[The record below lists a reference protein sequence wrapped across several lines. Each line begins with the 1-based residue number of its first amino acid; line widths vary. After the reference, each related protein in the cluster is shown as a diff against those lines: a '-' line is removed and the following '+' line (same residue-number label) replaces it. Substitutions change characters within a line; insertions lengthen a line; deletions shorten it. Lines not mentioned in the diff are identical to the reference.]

1 VHDDRFPPNNEGME
15 LVVRRAA
22 KIRGACANA
31 CAAAVPVLWHAWLS
45 LLMKSRFPILAPE
58 QAAALVHHNQ
68 TVGFGGFTAAGAC
81 KVIPLAIAA
90 RATAEHAAGR
100 PFQLG
105 VITGASTGKS
115 LDGALAAADAIAW
128 RTPYQ
133 SDPILRKSIN
143 EGKTRFFDL
152 HLSAVQPTVR
162 SGVLGKV
169 DWAIVEA
176 SSVTPD
182 GEITLST
189 SVGCANTFL
198 RMADRVLIEL
208 NAHHPAALTGFHDLY
223 EPADPPLRR
232 EIPIYAPTDRIGT
245 PTIKVD
251 PKKIAGVVLTN
262 TPDESG
268 AFAAPDAV
276 TTKIGENVAKFLA
289 DEIRSGRVP
298 ASFLPLQSGVGNI
311 ANAVI
316 GALGANAGIP
326 PFMMYTEVIQDSVID
341 LIRSGKCTFASGCS
355 LTVSQEKL
363 KEVYADLEFFRS
375 RMVLRPQEITNSPEL
390 VRRLGLITINTAIEI
405 DLFGN
410 VNSTHVMGNDLMNGI
425 GGSGDFTRNAHISIY
440 TCPSIAKKGAISTIV
455 PFVTH
460 LDHSEHSVQVVVTEH
475 GIADLRGKSP
485 HDRALL
491 MIEHCVH
498 PDYRKLMR
506 DYLEISDVGHVPQ
519 TLHNAFAMH
528 LAYLENGDMRKTQ
541 WAEHQA
547 DSSVAPGSNRHRAPA
562 KPRRHVLG

>member
-1 VHDDRFPPNNEGME
+1 MTTRFP
-15 LVVRRAA
+15 L
-22 KIRGACANA
+22 
-31 CAAAVPVLWHAWLS
+31 LS
-45 LLMKSRFPILAPE
+45 AD
-58 QAAALVHHNQ
+58 QAAALIKHNE
-68 TVGFGGFTAAGAC
+68 TIGFGGFTAAGAC
-81 KVIPLAIAA
+81 KVIPLALAA
-90 RATAEHAAGR
+90 RAKAEHAAGR
-100 PFQLG
+100 PFKLG

-133 SDPILRKSIN
+133 SDPTLRKSIN
-143 EGKTRFFDL
+143 EGRTRFFDL

-169 DWAIVEA
+169 NWAIVEA
-176 SSVTPD
+176 SYVSPR

-189 SVGCANTFL
+189 SVGCANTFV
-198 RMADRVLIEL
+198 RVADRVLIEL

-223 EPADPPLRR
+223 EPADPPHRR
-232 EIPIYAPTDRIGT
+232 EIPIYAPTDRVGST
-245 PTIKVD
+245 VIKVD
-251 PKKIAGVVLTN
+251 PKKIAGIVQTN

-268 AFAAPDAV
+268 AFDAPDAV
-276 TTKIGENVAKFLA
+276 TTKIGENVAQFLV
-289 DEIRSGRVP
+289 DELKAGRIP
-298 ASFLPLQSGVGNI
+298 SSFLPLQSGVGNI

-316 GALGANAGIP
+316 GALGSSTGIP

-341 LIRSGKCTFASGCS
+341 LIKSGKCTFASGCS
-355 LTVSQEKL
+355 LTVSPEKL
-363 KEVYADLEFFRS
+363 QTIYQDLEFFRS

-410 VNSTHVMGNDLMNGI
+410 VNSTHVMGKDLMNGI
-425 GGSGDFTRNAHISIY
+425 GGSGDFTRNAHTSIY

-485 HDRALL
+485 HDRALV

-498 PDYRKLMR
+498 PDYRQLMR
-506 DYLEISDVGHVPQ
+506 EYLDISDSGHVPQ

-528 LAYLENGDMRKTQ
+528 LAYLEGGDMRK
-541 WAEHQA
+541 
-547 DSSVAPGSNRHRAPA
+547 A
-562 KPRRHVLG
+562 KWR

>member
-1 VHDDRFPPNNEGME
+1 MTTRFP
-15 LVVRRAA
+15 L
-22 KIRGACANA
+22 
-31 CAAAVPVLWHAWLS
+31 LS
-45 LLMKSRFPILAPE
+45 AD
-58 QAAALVHHNQ
+58 QAAALVKHNE

-90 RATAEHAAGR
+90 RAQAEHAAGR

-133 SDPILRKSIN
+133 SDPTLRKAIN
-143 EGKTRFFDL
+143 EGRTRFFDL

-169 DWAIVEA
+169 NWAIIEA
-176 SSVTPD
+176 SSVSPH
-182 GEITLST
+182 GEVTLST
-189 SVGCANTFL
+189 SVGCANTFARL
-198 RMADRVLIEL
+198 ADKVLIEL
-208 NAHHPAALTGFHDLY
+208 NAYHPAALTGFHDLY
-223 EPADPPLRR
+223 EPEDPPHRR
-232 EIPIYAPTDRIGT
+232 EIPIYAPTDRVGSNV
-245 PTIKVD
+245 IKID
-251 PKKIAGVVLTN
+251 PKKIAGIVLTN

-268 AFAAPDAV
+268 GFDAPDAV
-276 TTKIGENVAKFLA
+276 TTKIGENVATFLVSELKA
-289 DEIRSGRVP
+289 GRIP
-298 ASFLPLQSGVGNI
+298 SSFLPLQSGVGNI

-316 GALGANAGIP
+316 GALGSSAGIP

-341 LIRSGKCTFASGCS
+341 LIKSGKCTFASGCS
-355 LTVSQEKL
+355 LTVSPEKL
-363 KEVYADLEFFRS
+363 QSIYRDLEFFRS

-410 VNSTHVMGNDLMNGI
+410 VNSTHVMGKDLMNGI
-425 GGSGDFTRNAHISIY
+425 GGSGDFTRNAHTSIY

-475 GIADLRGKSP
+475 GIADLRGKAP
-485 HDRALL
+485 HDRAHL
-491 MIEHCVH
+491 MIENCVH
-498 PDYRKLMR
+498 PLYRDLMR
-506 DYLEISDVGHVPQ
+506 DYLRISDRGHVPQ

-528 LAYLENGDMRKTQ
+528 LAYLEAGDMRKATWQ
-541 WAEHQA
+541 
-547 DSSVAPGSNRHRAPA
+547 S
-562 KPRRHVLG
+562 